1 MRLESARINSRFIGI
16 AVCSFALAGLV
27 APLQMPAEASGYL
40 AQATK
45 IKSDHFQIAPPADG
59 DCPKT
64 TMHFGG
70 TSLDSGCKPDSDKV
84 KNFIDLDRKG
94 HKVAKGQKVVKTS
107 KSRGR

>member
-27 APLQMPAEASGYL
+27 APLQMPAEASGYF

-70 TSLDSGCKPDSDKV
+70 TGIDTGCKPDSDKV

-94 HKVAKGQKVVKTS
+94 HKVVKGQKVVKTS